1 MFNVL
6 GNFLTLSSFGE
17 SHGEA
22 YGGIITNFPAGLEID
37 IEKDNKNWIAENQD
51 NLLLLHK
58 EKRAIKFVFCQGF
71 LMEKRPERQSA
82 SLLRM
87 KTSVPKITITS
98 HRLIALVTPIIL
110 TTKNSES
117 GIIAAAENRLP
128 VKL

>member
-6 GNFLTLSSFGE
+6 GNFLTLSSFGKVTE
-17 SHGEA
+17 KLMAELLP
-22 YGGIITNFPAGLEID
+22 IFPLVWKSILR
-37 IEKDNKNWIAENQD
+37 KFNKNWIAENQD

-71 LMEKRPERQSA
+71 LMEKRLERQSA